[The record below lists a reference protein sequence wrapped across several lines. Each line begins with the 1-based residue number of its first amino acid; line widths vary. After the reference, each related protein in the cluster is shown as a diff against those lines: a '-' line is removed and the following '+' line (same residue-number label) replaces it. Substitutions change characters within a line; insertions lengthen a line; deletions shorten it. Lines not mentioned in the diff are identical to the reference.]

1 MRVARLLAI
10 LAAFGGNIPA
20 GVAQQQD
27 LGNLPPGPGRE
38 ETFYLCSACHS
49 IRLVTQQGLSRQ
61 AWDDTLDWMVEEQG
75 MPKPEKDERALIL
88 DYLAEHYGR
97 EAQREDCVTPWG
109 RTC

>member
-1 MRVARLLAI
+1 MRLRWLLLI
-10 LAAFGGNIPA
+10 LATVGGDISTGA
-20 GVAQQQD
+20 AQED
-27 LGNLPPGPGRE
+27 LGGLPPGPGRD

-61 AWDDTLDWMVEEQG
+61 AWDDTLDWMVKEQG
-75 MPKPEKDERALIL
+75 MPKPEKGERALIL

-97 EAQREDCVTPWG
+97 ESQKEDCVTPWG